1 MAGANSNIQLT
12 ELDFNNIKNN
22 LKTFLQSQDVL
33 KDYNYEGSALS
44 TLLDIL
50 AYNTQYNAY
59 YLNMVANEM
68 FLDTAI
74 QRDSV
79 VSQAKLLN
87 YTPKSAT
94 APQAIVNF
102 RVNQVSDSTLSLPKF
117 TPFLSEAIDGINYN
131 FVAADTY
138 TTSVSANTA
147 VFNNVVL
154 KQGIRSSIS
163 YVVNSVQNPKYIFE
177 IPNQNVDINTLSV
190 IVAESSPSSSSTV
203 YTRATN
209 YLSLDSTSTVYFLQ
223 EGKGGKYEI
232 YFGDDILGKKLV
244 DGQSVFMEYLVTQ
257 GVSAT
262 GANNFTLMGNI
273 SGYANTSVQPLVAA
287 TQGSGK
293 ESIDSIKFQA
303 PKSYS
308 AQGRAVT
315 KEDYIT
321 AIKQN
326 SLGYALDAVSVW
338 GGEENDPPVF
348 GQAFIAIKP
357 AGGYLLTDTQKER
370 LIQDVIKPISVVTV
384 EPTIVDPDYT
394 YINVTSNVLYDPKKT
409 TRSAQQLQSL
419 VKNAIYNFGDTTLN
433 SFNSTFVQSDL
444 VNLIKNIDY
453 SIVACEISID
463 VQKKFLP
470 NLTTPTTYKLYYGSP
485 LSKGIFSSSVRS
497 NPSMQYRNPE
507 NASLVIDG
515 VYLEEEPSPTAGL
528 SSVQITNPGFGYQ
541 STPTVTIYGDGTGAT
556 AMAVLST
563 SGTVRE
569 IKVTNAGSGY
579 TSAVVVVTPAAGD
592 TTGQLCSAVAVLE
605 GQFGNLRLYYNNVNT
620 GKSFITKNAGTI
632 DYVNGVITLDSF
644 NPLSINDPLG
654 QLTVTAK
661 PTTSI
666 ISSTY
671 NRIIT
676 IDQFDPTSV
685 VVNIS
690 AKS

>member
-1 MAGANSNIQLT
+1 MAGANSNIQMAD
-12 ELDFNNIKNN
+12 LDFNTIKNN
-22 LKTFLQSQDVL
+22 LKTYLQSQDIL
-33 KDYNYEGSALS
+33 KDYNYEGAALS
-44 TLLDIL
+44 TLLDVL

-68 FLDTAI
+68 FLDTAL

-94 APQAIVNF
+94 ASQATINF
-102 RVNQVSDSTLSLPKF
+102 RVNQVSEATLTLPKF
-117 TPFLSEAIDGINYN
+117 TPFMSEAIDGINYN
-131 FVAADTY
+131 FVSSDAY
-138 TTSVSANTA
+138 TTAVTANTA
-147 VFNNVVL
+147 VFNNVIL
-154 KQGIRSSIS
+154 KQGIPGSVS
-163 YVVNSVQNPKYIFE
+163 YVVDSVQNPKYIFQV
-177 IPNQNVDINTLSV
+177 PDVNVDTSTLSV
-190 IVAESSPSSSSTV
+190 SVQKSSTNTFTTI
-203 YTRATN
+203 YTPASD
-209 YLSLDSTSTVYFLQ
+209 YLTLDSSSTVYFLQ
-223 EGKGGKYEI
+223 EGKGGRYEI
-232 YFGDDILGKKLV
+232 YFGDDILGKKLT
-244 DGQSVFMEYLVTQ
+244 DGNIVRMSYVVTQ
-257 GVSAT
+257 GTSAF
-262 GANNFTLMGNI
+262 GANNFTLMGTV

-287 TQGSGK
+287 TQGSEK

-321 AIKQN
+321 TIKQN
-326 SLGYALDAVSVW
+326 KLGYPIEAVSVW

-357 AGGYLLTDTQKER
+357 TGGYLLTDTQKQR
-370 LIQDVIKPISVVTV
+370 LVEDVIKPISVITV

-409 TRSAQQLQSL
+409 NRSAQQLQAL
-419 VKNAIYNFGDTTLN
+419 VKNAIYNFGNATLN

-444 VNLIKNIDY
+444 VNSIKNLDY
-453 SIVACEISID
+453 SIIACEISID

-470 NLTTPTTYKLYYGSP
+470 NLTTPTTYKLHYGSP
-485 LSKGIFSSSVRS
+485 LAKGMFSSSVRS
-497 NPSMQYRNPE
+497 NPSMQFRNPE
-507 NASLVIDG
+507 NLSLTIDG
-515 VYLEEEPSPTAGL
+515 VYLEEEPAPTAGL
-528 SSVQITNPGFGYQ
+528 ASVQINNPGFGYQ
-541 STPTVTIYGDGTGAT
+541 YTPTVTVYGDGTGAT
-556 AMAVLST
+556 ARAILSA

-569 IKVTNAGSGY
+569 IRVTNAGSGY
-579 TSAVVVVTPAAGD
+579 TSATIVVTPAAGD

-605 GQFGNLRLYYNNVNT
+605 GQYGNLRLYYNNVNT

-632 DYVNGVITLDSF
+632 DYVNGIITLDSF

-661 PTTSI
+661 PTTTI
-666 ISSTY
+666 ISSTH

-676 IDQFDPTSV
+676 IDPFDPTSV
-685 VVNIS
+685 VVNVT

>member
-1 MAGANSNIQLT
+1 MAGANSNIQMT
-12 ELDFNNIKNN
+12 DLDFNNIKNN
-22 LKTFLQSQDVL
+22 LKTFLQSQDIL

-68 FLDTAI
+68 FLDTAL

-79 VSQAKLLN
+79 VSLAKLLN
-87 YTPKSAT
+87 YVPKSAT
-94 APQAIVNF
+94 APQATVNF

-117 TPFLSEAIDGINYN
+117 TPFLSEAIDGVNYN

-147 VFNNVVL
+147 VFNNVIL
-154 KQGIRSSIS
+154 KQGIRSSVS
-163 YVVNSVQNPKYIFE
+163 YVVNSVQNPKYIFQ
-177 IPNQNVDINTLSV
+177 IPNENVDISTLSV
-190 IVAESSPSSSSTV
+190 IVAQASPDPSSNV

-232 YFGDDILGKKLV
+232 YFGDDVLGKKLV

-287 TQGSGK
+287 TQGSEK
-293 ESIDSIKFQA
+293 ESLDSIKFQA

-326 SLGYALDAVSVW
+326 NLGYAVDAVSVW

-357 AGGYLLTDTQKER
+357 SGGYLLTDTQKER

-409 TRSAQQLQSL
+409 SRSSQQLQSL
-419 VKNAIYNFGDTTLN
+419 VKNAIYNFGNTTLN

-444 VNLIKNIDY
+444 INLIKNIDY
-453 SIVACEISID
+453 SIIACEISVD

-563 SGTVRE
+563 SGSIRE

>member
-1 MAGANSNIQLT
+1 MAD
-12 ELDFNNIKNN
+12 LDFNNIKNN
-22 LKTFLQSQDVL
+22 LKTYLQSQDVL

-68 FLDTAI
+68 FLDTAL

-94 APQAIVNF
+94 ASQATINF
-102 RVNQVSDSTLSLPKF
+102 RVNQVSEATLTLPKF
-117 TPFLSEAIDGINYN
+117 TPFMSEAIDGINYN
-131 FVAADTY
+131 FVSSDAY
-138 TTSVSANTA
+138 TTPVTANTA
-147 VFNNVVL
+147 SFNNVIL
-154 KQGIRSSIS
+154 KQGIPGSVS
-163 YVVNSVQNPKYIFE
+163 YIVDSTQNPKYIFE
-177 IPNQNVDINTLSV
+177 IPDVNVDTSTLSV
-190 IVAESSPSSSSTV
+190 SIQKSSTNTFTTIYTPASDYLALDSSSTI
-203 YTRATN
+203 
-209 YLSLDSTSTVYFLQ
+209 YFLQ
-223 EGKGGKYEI
+223 EGKGGKYEV
-232 YFGDDILGKKLV
+232 YFGDDILGKKLT
-244 DGQSVFMEYLVTQ
+244 DGNIVRMSYVVTQ
-257 GVSAT
+257 GTSSF
-262 GANNFTLMGNI
+262 GANNFTLMGTI
-273 SGYANTSVQPLVAA
+273 SGYANTSVQPLIAA
-287 TQGSGK
+287 TQGSEK

-321 AIKQN
+321 TIKQN
-326 SLGYALDAVSVW
+326 KLGYPIEAVSVW

-357 AGGYLLTDTQKER
+357 SGGYLLTDTQKQR
-370 LIQDVIKPISVVTV
+370 LIQDVIKPISVITV

-394 YINVTSNVLYDPKKT
+394 YINITSNVLYDPKKT
-409 TRSAQQLQSL
+409 NRSAQQLQAL
-419 VKNAIYNFGDTTLN
+419 VRTTIYNFASATLN
-433 SFNSTFVQSDL
+433 TFNSTFVQSDL
-444 VNLIKNIDY
+444 VNSIKNVDT
-453 SIVACEISID
+453 SIIACEISID

-470 NLTTPTTYKLYYGSP
+470 NLTTPTTYRLYYGSP
-485 LSKGIFSSSVRS
+485 LAKGMFSSSVRS
-497 NPSMQYRNPE
+497 NPSVRYRNPE
-507 NASLVIDG
+507 NPELIIDG
-515 VYLEEEPSPTAGL
+515 IYLEEEPSPTAGL

-541 STPTVTIYGDGTGAT
+541 MTPTVTVYGDGTGAT
-556 AMAVLST
+556 AMAVLSA

-569 IKVTNAGSGY
+569 IRVTNAGTGY
-579 TSAVVVVTPAAGD
+579 TSAVISVTPAVGD
-592 TTGQLCSAVAVLE
+592 TTAQLCSAIAILE
-605 GQFGNLRLYYNNVNT
+605 GQYGNLRLYYNNVNT
-620 GKSFITKNAGTI
+620 GKSFVTKTAGTI

-644 NPLSINDPLG
+644 NPIAVNDPLG

-661 PTTSI
+661 PTTTI

-676 IDQFDPTSV
+676 VDPFDPTSV
-685 VVNIS
+685 TVNVT

>member
-1 MAGANSNIQLT
+1 MAGANSNIQMAD
-12 ELDFNNIKNN
+12 LDFNTIKNN
-22 LKTFLQSQDVL
+22 LKTYLQSQDIL
-33 KDYNYEGSALS
+33 KDYNYEGAALS
-44 TLLDIL
+44 TLLDVL

-68 FLDTAI
+68 FLDTAL

-94 APQAIVNF
+94 ASQATINF
-102 RVNQVSDSTLSLPKF
+102 RVNQVSEATLTLPKF
-117 TPFLSEAIDGINYN
+117 TPFMSEAIDGINYN
-131 FVAADTY
+131 FVSSDAY
-138 TTSVSANTA
+138 TTAVTANTA
-147 VFNNVVL
+147 VFNNVIL
-154 KQGIRSSIS
+154 KQGIPGSVS
-163 YVVNSVQNPKYIFE
+163 YVVDSVQNPKYIFQV
-177 IPNQNVDINTLSV
+177 PDVNVDTSTLSV
-190 IVAESSPSSSSTV
+190 SVQKSSTNTFTTI
-203 YTRATN
+203 YTPASD
-209 YLSLDSTSTVYFLQ
+209 YLTLDSSSTVYFLQ
-223 EGKGGKYEI
+223 EGKGGRYEI
-232 YFGDDILGKKLV
+232 YFGDDILGKKLT
-244 DGQSVFMEYLVTQ
+244 DGNIVRMSYVVTQ
-257 GVSAT
+257 GTSAF
-262 GANNFTLMGNI
+262 GANNFTLMGTV

-287 TQGSGK
+287 TQGSEK

-321 AIKQN
+321 TIKQN
-326 SLGYALDAVSVW
+326 KLGYPIEAVSVW

-357 AGGYLLTDTQKER
+357 TGGYLLTDTQKQR
-370 LIQDVIKPISVVTV
+370 LVEDVIKPISVITV

-394 YINVTSNVLYDPKKT
+394 YINVTSNILYDPKKT
-409 TRSAQQLQSL
+409 NRSAQQLQAL
-419 VKNAIYNFGDTTLN
+419 VKNAVYNFGNATLN

-444 VNLIKNIDY
+444 VNSIKNLDY
-453 SIVACEISID
+453 SIIACEISID

-485 LSKGIFSSSVRS
+485 LAKGMFSSSVRS
-497 NPSMQYRNPE
+497 NPSMQFRNPE
-507 NASLVIDG
+507 NLSLTIDG
-515 VYLEEEPSPTAGL
+515 VYLEEEPAPTAGL
-528 SSVQITNPGFGYQ
+528 ASVQINNPGFGYQ
-541 STPTVTIYGDGTGAT
+541 YTPTVTVYGDGTGAT
-556 AMAVLST
+556 ARAILSA

-569 IKVTNAGSGY
+569 IRVTNAGSGY
-579 TSAVVVVTPAAGD
+579 TSAAIVVTPAAGD

-605 GQFGNLRLYYNNVNT
+605 GQYGNLRLYYNNVNT

-632 DYVNGVITLDSF
+632 DYVNGIITLDSF

-661 PTTSI
+661 PTTTI

-676 IDQFDPTSV
+676 IDPFDPTSV
-685 VVNIS
+685 VVNVT

>member
-1 MAGANSNIQLT
+1 MAGANSNIQMAD
-12 ELDFNNIKNN
+12 LDFNTIKNN
-22 LKTFLQSQDVL
+22 LKTYLQSQDIL
-33 KDYNYEGSALS
+33 KDYNYEGAALS
-44 TLLDIL
+44 TLLDVL

-68 FLDTAI
+68 FLDTAL

-94 APQAIVNF
+94 ASQATINF
-102 RVNQVSDSTLSLPKF
+102 RVNQVSEATLTLPKF
-117 TPFLSEAIDGINYN
+117 TPFMSEAIDGINYN
-131 FVAADTY
+131 FVSSDAY
-138 TTSVSANTA
+138 TTAVTANTA
-147 VFNNVVL
+147 VFNNVIL
-154 KQGIRSSIS
+154 KQGIPGSVS
-163 YVVNSVQNPKYIFE
+163 YVVDSVQNPKYIFQV
-177 IPNQNVDINTLSV
+177 PDVNVDTSTLSV
-190 IVAESSPSSSSTV
+190 SVQKSSTNTFTTI
-203 YTRATN
+203 YTPASD
-209 YLSLDSTSTVYFLQ
+209 YLTLDSSSTVYFLQ
-223 EGKGGKYEI
+223 EGKGGRYEI
-232 YFGDDILGKKLV
+232 YFGDDILGKKLT
-244 DGQSVFMEYLVTQ
+244 DGNIVRMSYVVTQ
-257 GVSAT
+257 GTSAF
-262 GANNFTLMGNI
+262 GANNFTLMGTV

-287 TQGSGK
+287 TQGSEK

-321 AIKQN
+321 TIKQN
-326 SLGYALDAVSVW
+326 KLGYPIEAVSVW

-357 AGGYLLTDTQKER
+357 TGGYLLTDTQKQR
-370 LIQDVIKPISVVTV
+370 LVEDVIKPISVITV

-409 TRSAQQLQSL
+409 NRSAQQLQAL
-419 VKNAIYNFGDTTLN
+419 VKNAIYNFGNATLN

-444 VNLIKNIDY
+444 VNSIKNLDY
-453 SIVACEISID
+453 SIIACEISID

-470 NLTTPTTYKLYYGSP
+470 NLTTPTTYKLHYGSP
-485 LSKGIFSSSVRS
+485 LAKGMFSSSVRS
-497 NPSMQYRNPE
+497 NPSMQFRNPE
-507 NASLVIDG
+507 NLSLTIDG
-515 VYLEEEPSPTAGL
+515 VYLEEEPAPTAGL
-528 SSVQITNPGFGYQ
+528 ASVQINNPGFGYQ
-541 STPTVTIYGDGTGAT
+541 YTPTVTVYGDGTGAT
-556 AMAVLST
+556 ARAILSA

-579 TSAVVVVTPAAGD
+579 TSATIVVTPAAGD

-605 GQFGNLRLYYNNVNT
+605 GQYGNLRLYYNNVNT

-632 DYVNGVITLDSF
+632 DYVNGIITLDSF

-661 PTTSI
+661 PTTTI

-676 IDQFDPTSV
+676 IDPFDPTSV
-685 VVNIS
+685 VVNVT